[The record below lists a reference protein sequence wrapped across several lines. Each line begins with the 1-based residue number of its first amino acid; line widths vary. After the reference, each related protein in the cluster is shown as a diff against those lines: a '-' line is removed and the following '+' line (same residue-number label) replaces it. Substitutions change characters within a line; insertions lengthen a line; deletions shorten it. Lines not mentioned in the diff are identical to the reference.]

1 MSKQLLIDYTPF
13 EVTPQQ
19 INESLAK
26 NGKLIVNGVLQRADS
41 KNQNGRIYPHETLM
55 RESKKYAQTQIA
67 ERRAL
72 GELDHPDSSVVN
84 LNNASHNVLE
94 MHWNG
99 KDLVGTVEVL
109 GTPAGNIL
117 KELFKAGIK
126 LGISSRGL
134 GSVEEIHE
142 SDGYTDKGND
152 DGGQDGEQPTV
163 AVQPDFELIAFDFVS
178 NPSTQGAFMSPGRM
192 NESVNDGVG
201 TREGTCCH
209 DCKVEDIINDIF
221 RG

>member
-1 MSKQLLIDYTPF
+1 MSKQLLVDYIPF

-26 NGKLIVNGVLQRADS
+26 NGKLIVNGVLQRADA
-41 KNQNGRIYPHETLM
+41 KNQNGRVYPHDTLM
-55 RESKKYAQTQIA
+55 REAENYAKVQVK

-72 GELDHPDSSVVN
+72 GELDHPDSSVVH
-84 LNNASHNVLE
+84 LNNVSHNVLE

-117 KELFKAGIK
+117 KELFKSGIK

-134 GSVEEIHE
+134 GSVEELGE
-142 SDGYTDKGND
+142 AND
-152 DGGQDGEQPTV
+152 DGEQTV

-201 TREGTCCH
+201 TRHDGTCCH

-221 RG
+221 RGE